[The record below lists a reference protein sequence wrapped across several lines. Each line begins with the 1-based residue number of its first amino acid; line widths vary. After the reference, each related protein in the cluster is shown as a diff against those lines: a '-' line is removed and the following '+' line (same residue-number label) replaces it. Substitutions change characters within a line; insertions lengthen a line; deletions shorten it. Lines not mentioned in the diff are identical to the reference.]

1 MAITIEQSANSTF
14 NTGAGGSGQEVLL
27 SRAKLVNVYSST
39 STAQTNFKYLI
50 QVEEDGTE
58 IFKSYITPNP
68 SSRCV
73 FDLSPIVKERL
84 KAPVLET
91 ASDSSSIHEGLF
103 STFPFNKCEGGQK
116 IYEIK
121 VGEVY
126 EVSGTLTE
134 FPNLDN
140 HEMLVINGH
149 QDYKDSFHSAG
160 IQSQDLVPYSCNYTS
175 PVEIEKGF
183 LSKID
188 ANTYKQ
194 TKNNEYFRNLA
205 GASIAVPTRETDLGC
220 ISWIHDDVYV
230 NNDTTELKYEWFN
243 SAGTSLQAWTYDATD
258 VANNGQALNATTSDG
273 KVLCSPMHWGALSNN
288 GSFIGTFTNALAWEY
303 YTIQLIQAD
312 SNVANFKWAFYKD
325 CTGNKNELY
334 QLAWTNGVGFWD
346 YFTFKP
352 QTMHEESASKKQYN
366 TNVGTYGGSDF
377 MLYPFDAGTKNYQVI
392 PKRSWTLSSGKID
405 EELSKYLKE
414 IIRAKQVQLITPEG
428 DVLPVIV
435 DTNST
440 NFYRDRTNKLYDFQ
454 IKVTLAQSLEG

>member
-1 MAITIEQSANSTF
+1 MAITIEQEANSTF
-14 NTGAGGSGQEVLL
+14 NTGSGGSGQDVLL

-50 QVEEDGTE
+50 QVEEDGVE
-58 IFKSYITPNP
+58 IFKSYISPNP
-68 SSRCV
+68 SGRCM
-73 FDLSPIVKERL
+73 FDLSPIIKERV
-84 KAPVLET
+84 KAPVIET
-91 ASDSSSIHEGLF
+91 AGDSFSIHKGTY
-103 STFPFNKCEGGQK
+103 STYPLNKCEGGQK
-116 IYEIK
+116 IYEVKI
-121 VGEVY
+121 GEVY

-140 HEMLVINGH
+140 HEVLGVNGY
-149 QDYKDSFHSAG
+149 QDYKDSFHTLG
-160 IQSQDLVPYSCNYTS
+160 EQSIDLVPYSCNYLAL
-175 PVEIEKGF
+175 VETQKGF
-183 LSKID
+183 LSKIQVD
-188 ANTYKQ
+188 TYKQ
-194 TKNNEYFRNLA
+194 TKNNEYYRDLA
-205 GASIAVPTRETDLGC
+205 GASVAIPTRETDLGS
-220 ISWIHDDVYV
+220 ISWIHDSIYV
-230 NNDTTELKYEWFN
+230 NNDTTEIRYEWFD
-243 SAGTSLQAWTYDATD
+243 SSGTSLQAWTYDATD
-258 VANNGQALNATTSDG
+258 AANNGQALNATTSDG
-273 KVLCSPMHWGALSNN
+273 KILCAPMYWGALSNN
-288 GSFIGTFTNALAWEY
+288 GSFIGTFTNALAWDF

-312 SNVANFKWAFYKD
+312 ATSANFKWAFYKD

-366 TNVGTYGGSDF
+366 TNVGTYSGSDF
-377 MLYPFDAGTKNYQVI
+377 KIYPFEAGSKNYQVI

-454 IKVTLAQSLEG
+454 VKVTLAQSLEG